1 MLFTKPDTGRR
12 RQNGN
17 PGKGPKGRSS
27 AKNPSMNH
35 LPPPPDDDPAIIN
48 PAPESGEAPVNPR
61 VILTFARP
69 DYHLLC
75 RLARATAPPRYIWDC
90 AIREG
95 VWEDRPVTIVAPAV
109 GAPYAV
115 LVLEKLIALGA
126 RLVLALGWCGSL
138 QSQVGIGALILPT
151 SAIKGDG
158 TSKHYST
165 GKGGPR
171 PDPDLCRLL
180 QRRLKAADA
189 VWHSGPVWTTDAF
202 YRETI
207 SQVRHYQTR
216 GVLGVD
222 LELAALFSVGQYR
235 RVPVAGLLVVSD
247 ELATLTWRPGYR
259 SSRFRQAR
267 DLAARLVLEAAAL
280 WDADNV

>member
-1 MLFTKPDTGRR
+1 MTSRRWENGNLGKGARGRR
-12 RQNGN
+12 
-17 PGKGPKGRSS
+17 PTDDFSPT
-27 AKNPSMNH
+27 A
-35 LPPPPDDDPAIIN
+35 LPPPPDDEPAIIN
-48 PAPESGEAPVNPR
+48 PAMEAGEGRVNPR

-75 RLARATAPPRYIWDC
+75 RLAQAGEPPRYIWDC

-95 VWEDRPVTIVAPAV
+95 LWEDRLLTIVAPAV

-138 QSQVGIGALILPT
+138 QSQVGIGTLILPT
-151 SAIKGDG
+151 RAIKGDG
-158 TSKHYST
+158 TSKHYPT

-171 PDPDLCRLL
+171 PDPNLCGLL
-180 QRRLKAADA
+180 ERRLKAADA
-189 VWHSGPVWTTDAF
+189 VWRSGPIWTTDAF